1 MNESHDNDSEEL
13 MAEKEIAVSNQPV
26 WNVCQKIITNTCLN
40 FYENTAHFFTGLR
53 NLHEER
59 ET

>member
-26 WNVCQKIITNTCLN
+26 
-40 FYENTAHFFTGLR
+40 
-53 NLHEER
+53 
-59 ET
+59 